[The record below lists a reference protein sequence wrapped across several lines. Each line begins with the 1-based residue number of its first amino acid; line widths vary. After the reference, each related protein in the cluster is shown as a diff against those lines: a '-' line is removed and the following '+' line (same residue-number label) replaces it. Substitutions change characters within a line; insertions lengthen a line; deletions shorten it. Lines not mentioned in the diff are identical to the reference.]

1 MSILAANIGTAQS
14 ATNVSSLT
22 FPHTVSS
29 GTDRLLTVVVAGANT
44 SNNDVSGDYGG
55 TPLVFVDFART
66 SNSSQKAFMLRLV
79 APAVGT
85 ANVFIDLLTNFGAV
99 SGQAVTWTGVDQ
111 TTPMGSTATVQNFGS
126 QNSGTLTGIA
136 SNAGDVIFDAI
147 IVATGAG
154 QTLVPDAAQTLLY
167 EEDPTSRAGGS
178 SYKAASAVSSSMS
191 WSWSSIG
198 NWGILGVALK
208 PGASA
213 APPDIVSIT
222 PSSGFTTGGDAVMIS
237 GSDFQSGAT
246 VTIGGAAAT
255 SVVFVSATEL
265 TAVTPAGTAGAR
277 DVVVTNPDAQ
287 ADTLTGG
294 FMYSPVNPLA
304 LNLYVEM
311 SRIVMT
317 GDNDEAEGMKI
328 ERARALNAYVEQTR
342 AANLEIL

>member
-1 MSILAANIGTAQS
+1 
-14 ATNVSSLT
+14 
-22 FPHTVSS
+22 
-29 GTDRLLTVVVAGANT
+29 
-44 SNNDVSGDYGG
+44 
-55 TPLVFVDFART
+55 
-66 SNSSQKAFMLRLV
+66 
-79 APAVGT
+79 
-85 ANVFIDLLTNFGAV
+85 
-99 SGQAVTWTGVDQ
+99 
-111 TTPMGSTATVQNFGS
+111 
-126 QNSGTLTGIA
+126 
-136 SNAGDVIFDAI
+136 
-147 IVATGAG
+147 
-154 QTLVPDAAQTLLY
+154 
-167 EEDPTSRAGGS
+167 
-178 SYKAASAVSSSMS
+178 
-191 WSWSSIG
+191 
-198 NWGILGVALK
+198 
-208 PGASA
+208 
-213 APPDIVSIT
+213 
-222 PSSGFTTGGDAVMIS
+222 MIS